1 MDNFESQFSL
11 KTWPQVSQHAPEEA
25 HTSKNIWIA
34 QAGSGGYENEKG
46 GERERVGWVGKGG
59 IDLGG
64 VGGGIIRIQY
74 TKYSNN

>member
-34 QAGSGGYENEKG
+34 QAGSGGYENEKAG
-46 GERERVGWVGKGG
+46 GE
-59 IDLGG
+59 LGG
-64 VGGGIIRIQY
+64 
-74 TKYSNN
+74 